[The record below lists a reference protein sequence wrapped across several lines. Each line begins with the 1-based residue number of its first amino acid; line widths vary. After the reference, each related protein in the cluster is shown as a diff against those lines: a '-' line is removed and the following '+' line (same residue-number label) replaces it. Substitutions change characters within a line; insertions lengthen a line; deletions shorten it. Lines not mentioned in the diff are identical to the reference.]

1 MFRNFSPF
9 APTVETNIFYSL
21 SCLSFALH
29 EISLTYSEYAFLTQV
44 NEKISHFFLVNRC
57 AFQTNLAA
65 GATSIPT
72 ENKILA
78 TH

>member
-21 SCLSFALH
+21 SCLSFALN

-44 NEKISHFFLVNRC
+44 NEKNIAFF
-57 AFQTNLAA
+57 
-65 GATSIPT
+65 SS
-72 ENKILA
+72 
-78 TH
+78 